1 MEISRILDEF
11 DDLFMIYDVEEDT
24 VSEIYPPNKLI
35 LLPCNILDIFR
46 IKNID
51 LDIHTLK
58 QIERFLKSSE
68 NCINIH
74 GAQGWYSL
82 ELRIMEDGC
91 RYLHLYNLDNSM
103 SKMKRFLSQ
112 SQLDPLTNVLQRNA
126 MESYVESVLSENP
139 EAQASMFMLDVD
151 YFKNIND
158 NYGHL
163 FGDKVIMAV
172 AEALKGLS
180 GESGKVGRIGG
191 DEFILFVKHELD
203 RMGLKNIARLIR
215 YVLDNLKID
224 GKPFSC
230 SATIGIAQYPK
241 DGRSFQE
248 LYTACD
254 KALYRGK
261 EKGRDCHIIYD
272 PLVHSGTVFTPK
284 QENTATVNSLSIT
297 GFIGLILNR
306 CLESVAENR
315 RKIYLDI
322 ANFFNLDRIVLY
334 RNGKAYA
341 KYVRSEKDT
350 DVSAYD
356 RFVLEDYK
364 KNFITDDM
372 YHINDATT
380 WKNKDNAVYNIY
392 EQCNTISAVQILVFD
407 QNDICDGF
415 MSYETISSRRVWQ
428 RGELNA
434 FALITKI
441 INIFSNHDNS

>member
-1 MEISRILDEF
+1 MEISKILDEF
-11 DDLFMIYDVEEDT
+11 DDLFMIYDTENDT
-24 VSEIYPPNKLI
+24 VSEVYPPNELL
-35 LLPCNILDIFR
+35 LLPCNILNIFR

-51 LDIHTLK
+51 LDISTLK

-82 ELRIMEDGC
+82 ELRIMKDGR

-103 SKMKRFLSQ
+103 SKMKRILSQ

-126 MESYVESVLSENP
+126 IESYVESVLSESSD
-139 EAQASMFMLDVD
+139 EQMSMFMLDVD

-163 FGDKVIMAV
+163 FGDKVIVAV
-172 AEALKGLS
+172 AEALKGLT

-241 DGRSFQE
+241 DGKNFKE
-248 LYTACD
+248 LYAACD

-284 QENTATVNSLSIT
+284 QENTTTVNSLSIT
-297 GFIGLILNR
+297 AFIGLILNR

-315 RKIYLDI
+315 RKIYEDI
-322 ANFFNLDRIVLY
+322 ANFFNLDRIILY
-334 RNGKAYA
+334 RNGKAFGKYA
-341 KYVRSEKDT
+341 RLEKDT
-350 DVSAYD
+350 DISAYD
-356 RFVLEDYK
+356 GFIFEDYRK
-364 KNFITDDM
+364 KFITDDI
-372 YHINDATT
+372 YYINDTAT
-380 WKNKDNAVYNIY
+380 WKIKDGVVYGIY
-392 EQCNTISAVQILVFD
+392 EKCSTISAVQVLVYD
-407 QNDICDGF
+407 KKDVCDGF
-415 MSYETISSRRVWQ
+415 ISYETTSSRRVWQ

-434 FALITKI
+434 FALLTKI
-441 INIFSNHDNS
+441 INIFSNHDEA